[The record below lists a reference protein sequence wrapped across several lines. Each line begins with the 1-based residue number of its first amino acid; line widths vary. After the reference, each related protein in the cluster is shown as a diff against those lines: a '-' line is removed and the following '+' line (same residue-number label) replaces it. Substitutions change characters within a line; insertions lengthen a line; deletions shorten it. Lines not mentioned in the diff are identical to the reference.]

1 MREASPN
8 EFHAVRRTNASREI
22 VAQVRGMIAGG
33 HVKAGDRLPP
43 ERELA
48 QLFGVGRSTLREAVR
63 VLESLGL
70 VEVRAGEGTF
80 LAEGDAATTQAQ
92 LPPALF
98 SKWTTQVN
106 LFELR
111 TVLEPGLA
119 SLAAR
124 RATADYLTKMHEALA
139 AQAAQV
145 QRGELGTDEDA
156 TFHELIAE
164 ATRNPALIHL
174 MQHLAR
180 SLRETRDSSLQRD
193 GRPTRSLWENRATWR
208 PSKPENRRWPPAACR
223 RISAVSSEYSSRQT
237 CSPLKCCDP
246 SLQAATGPIPRPSCI
261 QFPPVSITR
270 THDLTALERQRADR
284 YRPPGARRRP
294 APEARRA
301 SFRGAVF
308 AFCVLKRM
316 GRDSARSHLTMLEPD
331 QVNRMVIR
339 ALGLPRRS

>member
-1 MREASPN
+1 
-8 EFHAVRRTNASREI
+8 
-22 VAQVRGMIAGG
+22 MIAGG

-193 GRPTRSLWENRATWR
+193 GRPTRSLWENRAILAAIEAR
-208 PSKPENRRWPPAACR
+208 KPTLAARRMQAHIRSLERVLFTTDLQPAEVLRSIPAGGNG
-223 RISAVSSEYSSRQT
+223 AHSET
-237 CSPLKCCDP
+237 VMH
-246 SLQAATGPIPRPSCI
+246 
-261 QFPPVSITR
+261 PVSASV
-270 THDLTALERQRADR
+270 DNAD
-284 YRPPGARRRP
+284 
-294 APEARRA
+294 
-301 SFRGAVF
+301 
-308 AFCVLKRM
+308 
-316 GRDSARSHLTMLEPD
+316 T
-331 QVNRMVIR
+331 
-339 ALGLPRRS
+339 